1 MGGWVTDLKSRSPGH
16 SFMMRNKKLTFSMT
30 WSWKFLL
37 VSGFVSRK
45 RSCKRPAPVE
55 VLKAS
60 MIRWLHCVREK
71 MLKYRP
77 ALLLPPWD
85 ESAAPA
91 MAPPAIN
98 AYDTDDEGPLIEPNP
113 AKQARSMRVQ
123 KSLATQHHRVR
134 RWEYGYFA
142 LKQRFHSDQSGLNL
156 DANMER
162 SYVPAESADLVQISG
177 QASGC
182 KRFCSL
188 QVSMHGCPD
197 SVQPDIGSE
206 RS

>member
-1 MGGWVTDLKSRSPGH
+1 MVRGLCGIPADFNDFPFLP
-16 SFMMRNKKLTFSMT
+16 SM
-30 WSWKFLL
+30 
-37 VSGFVSRK
+37 
-45 RSCKRPAPVE
+45 
-55 VLKAS
+55 
-60 MIRWLHCVREK
+60 
-71 MLKYRP
+71 
-77 ALLLPPWD
+77 
-85 ESAAPA
+85 APA

-98 AYDTDDEGPLIEPNP
+98 AYDTDDEGPHLEPNP
-113 AKQARSMRVQ
+113 AKKAR
-123 KSLATQHHRVR
+123 
-134 RWEYGYFA
+134 
-142 LKQRFHSDQSGLNL
+142 
-156 DANMER
+156 ANMER